1 MSLDPIVGPGQ
12 RAVPFERDL
21 HLSPLTW
28 REVMSFGASIHSNVS
43 TLSII
48 TETRRETRHEQEYVG
63 KVEQSPPCRLD
74 EVVDRLLRECFA
86 RK

>member
-28 REVMSFGASIHSNVS
+28 GEVMSFGASIHSDMHPINHYRNWS
-43 TLSII
+43 RI
-48 TETRRETRHEQEYVG
+48 RHEQEYVG
-63 KVEQSPPCRLD
+63 KVEQSAPCRLD